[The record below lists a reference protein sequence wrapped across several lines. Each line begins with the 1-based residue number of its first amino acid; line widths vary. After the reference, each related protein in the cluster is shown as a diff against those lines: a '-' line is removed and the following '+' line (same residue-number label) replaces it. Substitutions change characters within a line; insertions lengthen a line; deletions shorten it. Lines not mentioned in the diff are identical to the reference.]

1 MAAGY
6 TGTAAVGAAGGLLAG
21 ITGGSFL
28 GTITGG
34 LFGSARGVQK
44 GQEIVGH
51 DRGASMLNEQL
62 AMNASAQRQ
71 VAGTVQMG
79 IAEQAQM
86 RQHQHE
92 ANMVAAMAGP
102 QIQSQG
108 AHYMGRMN
116 EAALSQ
122 AAANDR
128 QVLASE
134 AGHAASVEQS
144 QLDAAHTETQ
154 M

>member
-1 MAAGY
+1 M
-6 TGTAAVGAAGGLLAG
+6 
-21 ITGGSFL
+21 S
-28 GTITGG
+28 
-34 LFGSARGVQK
+34 
-44 GQEIVGH
+44 
-51 DRGASMLNEQL
+51 
-62 AMNASAQRQ
+62 ASAQAQ
-71 VAGTVQMG
+71 TAQAMQMG

-122 AAANDR
+122 AAANDS
-128 QVLASE
+128 QILASE

-144 QLDAAHTETQ
+144 QIDAAHAEAQ
-154 M
+154 V